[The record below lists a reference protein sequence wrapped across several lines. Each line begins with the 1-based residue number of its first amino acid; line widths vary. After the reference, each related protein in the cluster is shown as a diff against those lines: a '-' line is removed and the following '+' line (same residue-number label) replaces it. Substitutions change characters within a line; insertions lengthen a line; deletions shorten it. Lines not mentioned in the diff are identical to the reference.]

1 MAALQSADC
10 FLHDA
15 SDDDIKREKVVDEKN
30 GDSNSPMHNE
40 TTHRTFKIYFVL
52 STFLLATC
60 LALYC
65 ILRLIQVCQLLS
77 SIFSIAVEFFQA
89 CCASGGKKAEEGEA

>member
-1 MAALQSADC
+1 M
-10 FLHDA
+10 
-15 SDDDIKREKVVDEKN
+15 EEKN

-40 TTHRTFKIYFVL
+40 ASHRTFKIYFVL

-65 ILRLIQVCQLLS
+65 ILRLIQVCQMFRCNSIDLL
-77 SIFSIAVEFFQA
+77 AVTPPVSQWV
-89 CCASGGKKAEEGEA
+89 SD